1 VNIKIKTLLTDI
13 KFVLY
18 STPSLFMHVFSRAKQ
33 NRLRMVAGYLAYV
46 SLLSIVPLVTVIFSV
61 LSAFPV
67 FKSMRAQIESYVYS
81 NFMPAAG
88 EIVQETIGG
97 FVENASKGGV
107 IGISALVIFAL
118 MLISNIDKVLNQ
130 IWRSPKKRPLIIS
143 FSIYWMVITLGPL
156 FVGASIAISSYAI
169 SLGGLDAGVFGG
181 VMEFFLRWLPL
192 FFSVLAFLMMYLMVP
207 NVQVRFK
214 YALIGATITAIL
226 FEFTKA
232 GFALYISYFP
242 SYQAIYGALAAIPIL
257 FVWVYV
263 SWIVVLIGAEI
274 TAGLPEFYTPKLPE
288 NIEPPSIKEGLSEAV
303 AIPNGALSLND
314 DLANADLDKD
324 NDVSTENAIAK

>member
-1 VNIKIKTLLTDI
+1 MKNKFSVENIKSIIATIPAL
-13 KFVLY
+13 V
-18 STPSLFMHVFSRAKQ
+18 MHVFYRAKQ

-67 FKSMRAQIESYVYS
+67 FKSMRTQIENYVYG
-81 NFMPAAG
+81 NFIPASG
-88 EIVQETIGG
+88 DVVQQTIGE
-97 FVENASKGGV
+97 FVDNASKGGA
-107 IGISALVIFAL
+107 IGIGALVIFAL

-130 IWRSPKKRPLIIS
+130 IWKSPKKRPLIIS

-156 FVGASIAISSYAI
+156 FVGASIAISSYVI
-169 SLGGLDAGVFGG
+169 SLGGLQEGVFSG

-207 NVQVRFK
+207 NVRVKVRD
-214 YALIGATITAIL
+214 ALIGAVIAAIL
-226 FEFTKA
+226 FELTKK
-232 GFALYISYFP
+232 GFAIYISNFP

-257 FVWVYV
+257 FVWVYL

-274 TAGLPEFYTPKLPE
+274 TAGLPEFYAPNNAASDEQQPKELTDE
-288 NIEPPSIKEGLSEAV
+288 RVVSG
-303 AIPNGALSLND
+303 
-314 DLANADLDKD
+314 DKT
-324 NDVSTENAIAK
+324 V

>member
-1 VNIKIKTLLTDI
+1 MKNRFSVENIKSIIATIPAL
-13 KFVLY
+13 V
-18 STPSLFMHVFSRAKQ
+18 MHVFYRAKQ

-67 FKSMRAQIESYVYS
+67 FKSMRTQIENYVYG
-81 NFMPAAG
+81 NFIPASG
-88 EIVQETIGG
+88 DVVQQTIGE
-97 FVENASKGGV
+97 FVDSASKGGA
-107 IGISALVIFAL
+107 IGIGALVIFAL

-130 IWRSPKKRPLIIS
+130 IWKSPKKRPLIIS

-156 FVGASIAISSYAI
+156 FVGASIAISSYVI
-169 SLGGLDAGVFGG
+169 SLGGLQEGVFSG

-207 NVQVRFK
+207 NVRVKVRD
-214 YALIGATITAIL
+214 ALIGAVIAAIL
-226 FEFTKA
+226 FELTKK
-232 GFALYISYFP
+232 GFAIYISNFP

-257 FVWVYV
+257 FVWVYL

-274 TAGLPEFYTPKLPE
+274 TAGLPEFYASKDTDEQVEK
-288 NIEPPSIKEGLSEAV
+288 
-303 AIPNGALSLND
+303 PNEELTDERVISG
-314 DLANADLDKD
+314 DKT
-324 NDVSTENAIAK
+324 V